1 MHITRFTLNGKEV
14 HTHAH
19 PLTRLIDV
27 LREEFGMT
35 GVKEGCG
42 EGECGACSVLK
53 DNMIVNSCI
62 MALGMVDGCSIETP
76 EGIAATA
83 RGRAIGDAYAE
94 AGAVQCGFCMTG
106 MAVATEALLRH
117 TARPDEAEIRTAISG
132 NLCRCTGYALI
143 VEGVKRAAA
152 ARAQGAATEAPRAAA
167 VPGAETAA
175 RRETAAKG
183 TDS

>member
-19 PLTRLIDV
+19 PLMRLIDV

-42 EGECGACSVLK
+42 EGECGACAVLK
-53 DNMIVNSCI
+53 DGSIVNSCI
-62 MALGMVDGCSIETP
+62 LAVGMVDGCTIETP

-83 RGRAIGDAYAE
+83 RGEAIGDAYAE

-106 MAVATEALLRH
+106 MAVATEALLRR
-117 TARPDEAEIRTAISG
+117 TPQPTEAEIRTAISG
-132 NLCRCTGYALI
+132 NLCRCTGYALV
-143 VEGVKRAAA
+143 VEGVKRAA
-152 ARAQGAATEAPRAAA
+152 
-167 VPGAETAA
+167 ETAA
-175 RRETAAKG
+175 RTKTAAEG
-183 TDS
+183 TKS